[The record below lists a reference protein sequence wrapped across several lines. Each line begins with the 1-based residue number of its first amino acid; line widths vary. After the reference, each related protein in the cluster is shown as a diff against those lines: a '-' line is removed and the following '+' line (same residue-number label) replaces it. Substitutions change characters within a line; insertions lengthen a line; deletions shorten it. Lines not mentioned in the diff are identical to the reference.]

1 MSITLL
7 VCDISQGA
15 NLSLKTNLL
24 LNWLQ
29 LFGGNQ
35 KLAFGPNM
43 DLECLLRAA
52 ISVFFNRDQEEHRG
66 KERRENRQAEAL
78 FMALQGV
85 NFKAPKVGGQKPN
98 ARVCFHCG
106 KDGHFKAQCPQGKQR
121 PPQWPCPICKGDH
134 WKNNCPQ
141 GCRFQGS
148 ETQTQDQD

>member
-1 MSITLL
+1 M
-7 VCDISQGA
+7 
-15 NLSLKTNLL
+15 
-24 LNWLQ
+24 
-29 LFGGNQ
+29 
-35 KLAFGPNM
+35 AFGPNM

-52 ISVFFNRDQEEHRG
+52 TSVLFNRDQEEHRE
-66 KERRENRQAEAL
+66 KERRENRKAEAL
-78 FMALQGV
+78 FVALQGV

-98 ARVCFHCG
+98 ARVCFRCG

-121 PPQWPCPICKGDH
+121 PPPWPCPTCKGDH